1 MAVSVKIGAE
11 LKGRVESLANLR
23 KRSPHWIMQ
32 EAISEYVSREE
43 ARESFYAEAMA
54 SWTHYQETGLHL
66 TLAEVSAWLKT
77 WGSEAETEAPACH
90 T

>member
-1 MAVSVKIGAE
+1 MAVSVKIDNE
-11 LKGRVESLANLR
+11 LKGRVENLANLR

-32 EAISEYVSREE
+32 EAISEYVNREE

-54 SWTHYQETGLHL
+54 AWADYKETGLHV

-77 WGSEAETEAPACH
+77 WGTEAETEAPACH